1 MNNRP
6 DAKAANRAI
15 TIWLS
20 LLACFTLLAS
30 CDQPHKED
38 PNSYLAFS
46 LHEVGGNATML
57 TKGFTIVFEGEKYNA
72 SSASELQVGGPSGPT
87 EVNVHDLVGKYEG
100 GSQTSHGVC
109 TVNFRNHTF
118 KLTDEGRRLSI
129 GGVDIDVSSPE
140 KIITVTKDGNVTV
153 EEK

>member
-1 MNNRP
+1 MINRP
-6 DAKAANRAI
+6 DAKAANRGL

-30 CDQPHKED
+30 CDKPHKAN

-46 LHEVGGNATML
+46 LHEVGGNATMI
-57 TKGFTIVFEGEKYNA
+57 TEGFTIVFEGEEYNA

-87 EVNVHDLVGKYEG
+87 EVKVHDLVGKYEG
-100 GSQTSHGVC
+100 GSQTSHGIC

-129 GGVDIDVSSPE
+129 GGDEIDVGPPE
-140 KIITVTKDGNVTV
+140 KIITVKKDGSVTV